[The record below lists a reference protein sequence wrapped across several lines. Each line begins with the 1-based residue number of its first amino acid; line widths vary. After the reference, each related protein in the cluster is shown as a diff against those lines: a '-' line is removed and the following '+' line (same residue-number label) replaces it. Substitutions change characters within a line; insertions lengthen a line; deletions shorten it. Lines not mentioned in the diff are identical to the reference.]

1 MRNAFSRKQNSQRIM
16 PLKFK
21 HPFRKSA
28 FYNFQNNLTLPR
40 HRWYPFKEG
49 FSSGL
54 VVEATKSAAKKKR
67 PLKILDTFGGSGTTP
82 LTAALMGHD
91 SLSIEVNPFCAFASR
106 VKCTR
111 GVWRKQNF
119 GDTVDRIVRACH
131 SSALSPLENL
141 STFSDSEGNHKWLFN
156 RAVIRSSSSILRAIE
171 RHGGG
176 YSEVLRLA
184 AIRATMQCCNAQKD
198 GKCLRYYE
206 DWKERCY
213 SKSDL
218 IRAFRASAELMLHD
232 IGIAPLAG
240 NSKIKI
246 SNRDARVALRD
257 VETKSYDLLVTSP
270 PYLNS
275 LDYSDVYR
283 PELFI
288 GGFVA
293 DNAELRKIRLKT
305 VRSHVQVKWNG
316 STAIDNHLIKLAV
329 EQLKQRGDSWN
340 KRIPNMV
347 EAYFHDMRNVLI
359 EIARVLRN
367 GAEAWIVV
375 STSAYNGVQIPV
387 DLILAELGCE
397 SGLRLR
403 GIYVLRQLRSAG
415 QQWKG
420 LAAKGL
426 PLRESLLVFKR

>member
-1 MRNAFSRKQNSQRIM
+1 M

-21 HPFRKSA
+21 HAYQKTA
-28 FYNFQNNLTLPR
+28 FYNFQQNLTLPR

-49 FSSGL
+49 FSSNL
-54 VVEATKSAAKKKR
+54 VLEATKSCTIKKKR
-67 PLKILDTFGGSGTTP
+67 SLRILDTFGGSGTTP
-82 LTAALMGHD
+82 LTAALLGHE

-111 GVWRKQNF
+111 GAWRKQNF
-119 GDTVDRIVRACH
+119 GNTIERIVRACRG
-131 SSALSPLENL
+131 SALSPLENL
-141 STFSDSEGNHKWLFN
+141 STFSDSEGNRKWLFN
-156 RAVIRSSSSILRAIE
+156 REVIRSSSSILRAIE
-171 RHGGG
+171 RHGGC

-206 DWKERCY
+206 DWKERGY
-213 SKSDL
+213 SKRDL
-218 IRAFRASAELMLHD
+218 IKAFRASAELMLHD
-232 IGIAPLAG
+232 IGIAPLAK
-240 NSKIKI
+240 NSKVKI

-257 VETKSYDLLVTSP
+257 VEAKSYDLLVTSP

-293 DNAELRKIRLKT
+293 DNAELKKIRLKT

-316 STAIDNHLIKLAV
+316 STATDNHLIRLSV

-347 EAYFHDMRNVLI
+347 EAYFHDMRSILV
-359 EIARVLRN
+359 EVARVLRN

-375 STSAYNGVQIPV
+375 STSAYNGIQIPV

-397 SGLRLR
+397 SGLKLR
-403 GIYVLRQLRSAG
+403 NIYVLRQLRSAG

-426 PLRESLLVFKR
+426 PLRESLIVFKR

>member
-1 MRNAFSRKQNSQRIM
+1 M

-21 HPFRKSA
+21 HAYKKAA
-28 FYNFQNNLTLPR
+28 FYNFQQNLTLPR

-49 FSSGL
+49 FSSSL
-54 VVEATKSAAKKKR
+54 VLEATKSCTIKKNR
-67 PLKILDTFGGSGTTP
+67 SLRILDTFGGSGTTP
-82 LTAALMGHD
+82 LTAALLGHE

-106 VKCTR
+106 VKCTP
-111 GVWRKQNF
+111 GGLRKQTFQNA
-119 GDTVDRIVRACH
+119 VERIVRSCRSGA
-131 SSALSPLENL
+131 SSPLEDL
-141 STFSDSEGNHKWLFN
+141 STFSDSAGNEKWLFN
-156 RAVIRSSSSILRAIE
+156 RDVIRTSSSILRAID
-171 RHGGG
+171 RHGDG
-176 YSEVLRLA
+176 YSQVLRLA

-198 GKCLRYYE
+198 GKCLRYHK
-206 DWKERCY
+206 DWQERGY
-213 SKSDL
+213 SKLDL
-218 IRAFRASAELMLHD
+218 IKAFRASADLMLHD
-232 IGIAPLAG
+232 VGIAPV
-240 NSKIKI
+240 NRKSRVKI
-246 SNRDARVALRD
+246 SNRDARIALLN
-257 VETKSYDLLVTSP
+257 VEARSYDLLVTSP

-275 LDYSDVYR
+275 LDYSDAYR

-288 GGFVA
+288 GGFVS

-316 STAIDNHLIKLAV
+316 STAIDNNLIKLAV

-397 SGLRLR
+397 SGLKLK

-420 LAAKGL
+420 LAAQGL
-426 PLRESLLVFKR
+426 PLRESLIVFKR